1 MNIIIAIFSTFFAF
15 MALAVMF
22 GYFRTGHLGLLLIAL
37 VYGASAVL
45 ALVLVHWW
53 PLTAGF
59 ALLWVM
65 KMIGLEPQV
74 SAQAERND
82 QSKIREP

>member
-1 MNIIIAIFSTFFAF
+1 MNIIIAIFSTLFAL

-22 GYFRTGHLGLLLIAL
+22 AYFRTGHLGLLLIAL
-37 VYGASAVL
+37 AYGASAVV

-59 ALLWVM
+59 ALVWVM

-74 SAQAERND
+74 GG
-82 QSKIREP
+82 QSKDGKR